1 MFQNSKGGFEFM
13 TMFAAIDVGSNEM
26 SLKIFEISK
35 KNGIKEADHIRHLIA
50 LGSETYANGKI
61 SHSLVMELCTVL
73 QGFKF
78 KMEEYKI
85 TEYTAYAT
93 SALREAS
100 NYLSIID
107 QIKVQCGIKVKI
119 LSNSEQRFLT
129 YRAIA
134 LKETAFHD
142 IIKKGTAII
151 DVGSGSLQ
159 ISLFDKEALVATQNI
174 RLGSLRIQELLAS
187 LRNQTDNF
195 KNLMSEYI
203 DNDVQTFHDLFLQ
216 NITIKHIIAVG
227 DQINELLRYSPKW
240 ITSDYL
246 KFEEYENL
254 YHYWIK
260 KTPEQINEE
269 LGISKEQAS
278 LILPTALIY
287 HKMLDKIN
295 AEIVWFPK
303 VTLCDG
309 IAAEYAEKK
318 EKLKPDHSFSADII
332 MAARNIASR
341 YHTDIAHIENVE
353 YLALSIFD
361 RIRKLHGLGKRE
373 RLLLQI
379 AVILHNC
386 GKYINMN
393 EVMENSYK
401 IILSTEIIGISHK
414 EREIVANLAR
424 YNSGKFPNYD
434 YDFFSPEI
442 GKDEYITITKLSAI
456 LRICNAMDKSHKQKF
471 SKIQISISQKILTI
485 TTTTLEDITL
495 ERGLFENKADFF
507 EEVYGI
513 RPILKQ
519 KRSL

>member
-1 MFQNSKGGFEFM
+1 M
-13 TMFAAIDVGSNEM
+13 TIFAAIDVGSNEI

-35 KNGIKEADHIRHLIA
+35 KIGIRELDHVKHIIN
-50 LGSETYANGKI
+50 LGSETYSYGRI
-61 SHSLVMELCTVL
+61 SHPFVTELCSVL
-73 QGFKF
+73 QGFSS
-78 KMEEYKI
+78 KMKEYNV
-85 TEYTAYAT
+85 TDYTAYAT
-93 SALREAS
+93 SALREAG
-100 NYLSIID
+100 NYLSILD
-107 QIKVQCGIKVKI
+107 QIKIQCNMKVKI

-134 LKETAFHD
+134 LKESTFHD
-142 IIKKGTAII
+142 VIKKGTAII
-151 DVGSGSLQ
+151 DVGSGSMQ
-159 ISLFDKEALVATQNI
+159 ISLFDKESLVATQNI
-174 RLGSLRIQELLAS
+174 QLGSLRIQDLSAS
-187 LRNQTDNF
+187 LRNRTDNF

-203 DNDVQTFHDLFLQ
+203 DNNIETFQKLFLK
-216 NITIKHIIAVG
+216 NINIKHVIAVG
-227 DQINELLRYSPKW
+227 DQINELLHFSPNW
-240 ITSDYL
+240 FESDYL
-246 KFEEYENL
+246 KLEEYENL
-254 YHYWIK
+254 YHYWTK
-260 KTPEQINEE
+260 KTTEQINEE
-269 LGISKEQAS
+269 LGISKYEAS
-278 LILPTALIY
+278 LILSTGMIY
-287 HKMLDKIN
+287 HKVLKKIN
-295 AEIVWFPK
+295 AEIIWFPR

-318 EKLKPDHSFSADII
+318 EKIKPEHSFSADII

-341 YHTDIAHIENVE
+341 YYTDTAHIENVE

-393 EVMENSYK
+393 DVMENSYK

-424 YNSGKFPNYD
+424 YNSGKFPD
-434 YDFFSPEI
+434 YDSFSQEI
-442 GKDEYITITKLSAI
+442 GKEEYITIAKLSAI
-456 LRICNAMDKSHKQKF
+456 LRISNAMDKSHKQKF
-471 SKIQISISQKILTI
+471 SQIKISISKNILTI
-485 TTTTLEDITL
+485 TTTTLEDIAL

-519 KRSL
+519 KRSV

>member
-1 MFQNSKGGFEFM
+1 M
-13 TMFAAIDVGSNEM
+13 TLFAAIDVNSNEV

-35 KNGIKEADHIRHLIA
+35 KNGIQELDHIRHPIA
-50 LGSETYANGKI
+50 LGSETYSNGKI
-61 SHSLVMELCTVL
+61 SYFLVMELCMVL
-73 QGFKF
+73 QKFKF
-78 KMEEYKI
+78 KMEEYQV

-100 NYLSIID
+100 NYLSILD
-107 QIKVQCGIKVKI
+107 QIKIQCGMKVKI

-159 ISLFDKEALVATQNI
+159 ISLFDKQALVATQNI

-187 LRNQTDNF
+187 LRSQTNDF
-195 KNLMSEYI
+195 KTLMSEYI
-203 DNDVQTFHDLFLQ
+203 DNDIQTFHDLFLQ

-227 DQINELLRYSPKW
+227 NQINELLQYSPKW
-240 ITSDYL
+240 NHADYL
-246 KFEEYENL
+246 NIQEYEKL
-254 YHYWIK
+254 YQYWIK
-260 KTPEQINEE
+260 KTPEQINDE
-269 LGISKEQAS
+269 LGISKDQAS
-278 LILPTALIY
+278 LILPTAMIY
-287 HKMLDKIN
+287 HKLLDKID
-295 AEIVWFPK
+295 AEVVWFPK

-309 IAAEYAEKK
+309 IAAEYGEKK
-318 EKLKPDHSFSADII
+318 EKLKPEHSFSSDII
-332 MAARNIASR
+332 VAARNIASR
-341 YHTDIAHIENVE
+341 YQTDIPHIENVE

-361 RIRKLHGLGKRE
+361 HIRKLHGLGKRE

-393 EVMENSYK
+393 EVTENSYK

-424 YNSGKFPNYD
+424 YNKGKFPNYG
-434 YDFFSPEI
+434 YEAFSPEI
-442 GKDEYITITKLSAI
+442 GREEYITITKLSAI

-471 SKIQISISQKILTI
+471 SKVQITISQKILTI
-485 TTTTLEDITL
+485 TATTLEDITL